1 MSGHIKNQHLE
12 QIGFFLK
19 RLTDSIFFGYTRIFI
34 SLTKVA
40 FRRTKNMSCSSTTFI
55 FGEEPNVQ
63 GEGFLDITAILT
75 RFGKG
80 RGVSGQI
87 H

>member
-1 MSGHIKNQHLE
+1 
-12 QIGFFLK
+12 
-19 RLTDSIFFGYTRIFI
+19 
-34 SLTKVA
+34 
-40 FRRTKNMSCSSTTFI
+40 MSCSSTTFI

-63 GEGFLDITAILT
+63 GEDFLDIITAILT